1 MQQKRKHEV
10 NQQIT
15 TQKNK
20 SNENIKKKIKMK
32 WMNSR

>member
-1 MQQKRKHEV
+1 MQQKRKHEL
-10 NQQIT
+10 NQQKT

-20 SNENIKKKIKMK
+20 SNENINDKIKMK